1 MKKPL
6 KLNFEILPS
15 GAFNYNLR
23 TTLSK
28 KAWDFIR
35 KDAYARYNHKCAIC
49 NAKNTRLEAHEK
61 WEFDAKNHTQTLV
74 DVIAV
79 CHSCHAVIHISRT
92 QLVGNEDL
100 AIKHFKRVNNA
111 DFTDYTK
118 ALKKANE
125 TNADLDKIDDWVLV
139 LDFLKR
145 YV

>member
-1 MKKPL
+1 MNKKY

-28 KAWDFIR
+28 NAWDFIR
-35 KDAYARYNHKCAIC
+35 KDAYARFGHKCAIC
-49 NAKNTRLEAHEK
+49 NAKDTRLEAHEK

-74 DVIAV
+74 DVICV
-79 CHSCHAVIHISRT
+79 CHLCHSVIHISRT

-100 AIKHFKRVNNA
+100 AISHFKKVNGA
-111 DFTDYTK
+111 TFTDYTN
-118 ALKKANE
+118 ALKLANAKNVE
-125 TNADLDKIDDWVLV
+125 LDKIDDWCLV